1 MKTLINITF
10 TLVKMAWKKTLPA
23 SSGGWS
29 LSTRTFRGERKP
41 MTEWSWVS
49 LALGKE
55 KQSALN
61 VVNKTGVWDAVKVKY
76 VDVDGKPVTTAG
88 WNNC

>member
-1 MKTLINITF
+1 
-10 TLVKMAWKKTLPA
+10 
-23 SSGGWS
+23 
-29 LSTRTFRGERKP
+29 